1 MPRRQEPRR
10 QEPRRG
16 EPRRD
21 DPRPDEPLVIY
32 LIGVA
37 GHPNYGDELI
47 AAGWLRYL
55 AQVAPTAEVWLD
67 TPRPGQSAVLLG
79 GIHPGLRCVDTLF
92 HACWN
97 APPGGPQQT
106 IDYGRRVVRQ
116 PGLLPREVTG
126 VEQLSRAHLVHVIG
140 GGYLNGIWPNQLT
153 LLGAAREAGERFGAH
168 TAMTGAG
175 LIPLVEGSDGPLG
188 ELLAGFDVVD
198 VRDEESLSAISGRV
212 AHATCSGD
220 DAFLDLGTHVYE
232 RAKESRSLLCLQSD
246 LLEIPLEEIADFT
259 VRTLRAWGVDQ
270 EPVTLLECL
279 PPDDAA
285 VRTLLEPHLPLLEF
299 QPFSE
304 LWRSGLPAGPDQ
316 RWITTRF
323 HPHLVAAAGGSWGVA
338 VPISRDY
345 YRTKHTSLLRLGS
358 GWALVEDLTSPAP
371 PQRPAERPFGGRL
384 GEIRRAKRA
393 VAESVTAPLRR
404 PEPAP
409 APRRLWGR

>member
-1 MPRRQEPRR
+1 MPRR

-16 EPRRD
+16 EPS
-21 DPRPDEPLVIY
+21 PAEPLVIY

-47 AAGWLRYL
+47 AAGWLRHL
-55 AQVAPTAEVWLD
+55 ARVAPTAEVWLD

-97 APPGGPQQT
+97 APRGGPQQT
-106 IDYGRRVVRQ
+106 IDHGRRVVRE

-126 VEQLSRAHLVHVIG
+126 VEQLARADLAHVIG
-140 GGYLNGIWPNQLT
+140 GGYLNHIWPNHLT
-153 LLGAAREAGERFGAH
+153 LLGAVREAGESFGAR

-175 LIPLVEGSDGPLG
+175 LMPLVAGSDGPLG

-198 VRDEESLSAISGRV
+198 VRDEESLAAISGRV

-220 DAFLDLGTHVYE
+220 DAFLDLGAHVYDQ
-232 RAKESRSLLCLQSD
+232 ALESRSVLCLQSD
-246 LLEIPLEEIADFT
+246 LLEVPLEEIADFT

-285 VRTLLEPHLPLLEF
+285 VRSLLEPHLPQLEF

-304 LWRSGLPAGPDQ
+304 LWRRGLPAGPDQ
-316 RWITTRF
+316 RWISTRF

-345 YRTKHTSLLRLGS
+345 YRTKHASLLRLGS
-358 GWALVEDLTSPAP
+358 GWALAEDLASPTPLQP
-371 PQRPAERPFGGRL
+371 PPGRPFGGRL

-393 VAESVTAPLRR
+393 VAENVTDPLLRA
-404 PEPAP
+404 EPVP
-409 APRRLWGR
+409 APRRRWTR